1 MLFNHGTTRRKG
13 VMILLNPKLN
23 YKIEKISQNKN
34 GRFIIAKLII
44 EDTHFISVNVYSP
57 NDANQQVLFFKGGS
71 TGTRKLSVIN
81 EIKRLCEWYD
91 FCDIWRS
98 LNPDTCK
105 FPWRDKSFKVQCGL
119 LSNL

>member
-34 GRFIIAKLII
+34 GRFILAKLII

-57 NDANQQVLFFKGGS
+57 NDANQQVLFFSFQSLALFSGS
-71 TGTRKLSVIN
+71 FL
-81 EIKRLCEWYD
+81 
-91 FCDIWRS
+91 F
-98 LNPDTCK
+98 
-105 FPWRDKSFKVQCGL
+105 
-119 LSNL
+119 NLWLVHCFHPY